1 MVLLYIKP
9 PKNMKLIKKSLI
21 LFCLLGLVA
30 TTQNAKGQTAIGGGL
45 AYGTEIESPG
55 INLNGTYM
63 VTENIAIAPS
73 IIYFF
78 PKSYYSDYK
87 LKWLEVDLNGHYYFN
102 TTGNIK
108 PYALAGLNFSF
119 LTVPTYDFSSLFGG
133 SGEVENETTTKIGLN
148 LGGGAEFDIDS
159 SIKPFGQ
166 LSYSIIENF
175 GQLVIIAGVRFPL
188 N

>member
-1 MVLLYIKP
+1 
-9 PKNMKLIKKSLI
+9 MKLIEKSLI
-21 LFCLLGLVA
+21 LFCLLGLIA
-30 TTQNAKGQTAIGGGL
+30 TTQNANGQAAVGGGL
-45 AYGTEIESPG
+45 AYGSEIESPG

-63 VTENIAIAPS
+63 VTENIALAPG

-78 PKSYYSDYK
+78 PKELYGDYK

-119 LTVPTYDFSSLFGG
+119 ITVPTFDLSNIFQG
-133 SGEVENETTTKIGLN
+133 SGEMENETTTKIGLN
-148 LGGGAEFDIDS
+148 LGGGVEFDIDS
-159 SIKPFGQ
+159 PIKPFGQ
-166 LSYSIIENF
+166 LSYSIIESF
-175 GQLVIIAGVRFPL
+175 DQLVIIAGVRFPL